1 MKRLMAIGLLSVLL
15 VVFCGAPEEGPG
27 TETKLPEEK
36 GVAEIAY
43 QTLTEAEL
51 QKFMKVFPVAKEIIE
66 KSGKEFKGDV
76 ENWEGWTG
84 QFSTADK
91 EIAGLDVKL
100 RAAGMPWDEFWPVF
114 GKVMTASVAN
124 MFDAEMGK
132 MDKNFKE
139 MEAQLNDPKIPEAQ
153 KEMMK
158 QAMSQMQDVKKM
170 YGKVPQA
177 NKALVKKHW
186 DEISKLLEIE
196 N

>member
-1 MKRLMAIGLLSVLL
+1 MKRLLAIGLLSVLL

-27 TETKLPEEK
+27 TETKPPEEK

-76 ENWEGWTG
+76 ENWEGLMG
-84 QFSTADK
+84 QFSTAD
-91 EIAGLDVKL
+91 DVKL
-100 RAAGMPWDEFWPVF
+100 RAAGMPGDEFWPVF

-124 MFDAEMGK
+124 MLDAEMGK
-132 MDKNFKE
+132 MDKSLKE
-139 MEAQLNDPKIPEAQ
+139 MEAQLNDPNVPEAQ

-177 NKALVKKHW
+177 NKDLVKKHW
-186 DEISKLLEIE
+186 NELSKIMEFE
-196 N
+196 D